1 MRTTITLAANET
13 ATITEKA
20 SLSGIYNEITLGQY
34 TRLIV
39 DGAEVT
45 FKHITLERLGTR
57 VIELVNGAQLH
68 VGALGF
74 ASMGA
79 SIVYRIGAGCALTFD
94 ASQWDPEVV
103 ANTTFDFAS
112 QGSGSLKYFPSSI
125 RNGSTVQT
133 SPAIPKAT
141 CSKSPARAAP
151 SASRCATAAS
161 SPTGRADD
169 SARRVT
175 RSSRPRGDPCT
186 PACPRRRK
194 RGPGM
199 DRYAANAGDTPFL
212 APSGIRMRAFCML
225 SLACPS
231 LSCPLF
237 LPGSVNAS
245 PRFRRPTSTA

>member
-13 ATITEKA
+13 ATITEKEA

-175 RSSRPRGDPCT
+175 RLAREAIRARP
-186 PACPRRRK
+186 PARA
-194 RGPGM
+194 
-199 DRYAANAGDTPFL
+199 AANAARAWTATPQTPATRHSWPRAVSAC
-212 APSGIRMRAFCML
+212 APSLHAL
-225 SLACPS
+225 SPVPS

>member
-1 MRTTITLAANET
+1 M
-13 ATITEKA
+13 
-20 SLSGIYNEITLGQY
+20 GQY

-175 RSSRPRGDPCT
+175 RSSPERRSVHARL
-186 PACPRRRK
+186 PAPPQTR
-194 RGPGM
+194 PGM

-212 APSGIRMRAFCML
+212 APSGIRMRASLHAL
-225 SLACPS
+225 SPVPS

>member
-1 MRTTITLAANET
+1 MCPNNKSGSARGRQGADTFHDQASDGAHAYRTEAQEEKRAAPEKARRSVCHAHYHYACRQRNGNHYRK
-13 ATITEKA
+13 KA

-112 QGSGSLKYFPSSI
+112 QGSGSLKYFPFINPEWLDCPNVTGYSEGDLLEI
-125 RNGSTVQT
+125 AGQGSAQRFQV
-133 SPAIPKAT
+133 
-141 CSKSPARAAP
+141 RD
-151 SASRCATAAS
+151 
-161 SPTGRADD
+161 GRIVAN
-169 SARRVT
+169 
-175 RSSRPRGDPCT
+175 RPR
-186 PACPRRRK
+186 
-194 RGPGM
+194 
-199 DRYAANAGDTPFL
+199 
-212 APSGIRMRAFCML
+212 
-225 SLACPS
+225 
-231 LSCPLF
+231 
-237 LPGSVNAS
+237 
-245 PRFRRPTSTA
+245 

>member
-13 ATITEKA
+13 ATITEKEA

-175 RSSRPRGDPCT
+175 RSSPERRSVHARLPAPPQTRPGHGPL
-186 PACPRRRK
+186 RRK
-194 RGPGM
+194 RRRHAILGPE
-199 DRYAANAGDTPFL
+199 RYPHARL
-212 APSGIRMRAFCML
+212 LCML
-225 SLACPS
+225 SRLS
-231 LSCPLF
+231 LPL
-237 LPGSVNAS
+237 LPAL
-245 PRFRRPTSTA
+245 PTR

>member
-1 MRTTITLAANET
+1 M
-13 ATITEKA
+13 
-20 SLSGIYNEITLGQY
+20 
-34 TRLIV
+34 

-57 VIELVNGAQLH
+57 VIELVNGAQLR

-125 RNGSTVQT
+125 RNGSTVPT

-141 CSKSPARAAP
+141 CSKSPARQRPALP
-151 SASRCATAAS
+151 
-161 SPTGRADD
+161 G
-169 SARRVT
+169 ARRPHRRQPAALTT
-175 RSSRPRGDPCT
+175 RQG
-186 PACPRRRK
+186 
-194 RGPGM
+194 G
-199 DRYAANAGDTPFL
+199 
-212 APSGIRMRAFCML
+212 
-225 SLACPS
+225 
-231 LSCPLF
+231 
-237 LPGSVNAS
+237 
-245 PRFRRPTSTA
+245 

>member
-1 MRTTITLAANET
+1 M
-13 ATITEKA
+13 
-20 SLSGIYNEITLGQY
+20 
-34 TRLIV
+34 

-125 RNGSTVQT
+125 RNGSTVPT
-133 SPAIPKAT
+133 SPAIPTAT

-175 RSSRPRGDPCT
+175 RSSRPRGGACT
-186 PACPRRRK
+186 PASPRRRK
-194 RGPGM
+194 RGPGT

-212 APSGIRMRAFCML
+212 APSGIRMHAF
-225 SLACPS
+225 SACS
-231 LSCPLF
+231 LSPVRPPSPARSSF
-237 LPGSVNAS
+237 PVVSTPAPDSVGRPRLRDKGAS
-245 PRFRRPTSTA
+245 NR

>member
-175 RSSRPRGDPCT
+175 RSSPERRSVHARLPAPPQTRRAWTATPQT
-186 PACPRRRK
+186 PATRHSWPR
-194 RGPGM
+194 
-199 DRYAANAGDTPFL
+199 AVSAC
-212 APSGIRMRAFCML
+212 APFCML

>member
-1 MRTTITLAANET
+1 MIRRATAHTPIGQKHKKKSAPPLRKPGDPSVMRTTITLAANET
-13 ATITEKA
+13 ATITEKEA
-20 SLSGIYNEITLGQY
+20 SLSGVYNEITLGQY

-112 QGSGSLKYFPSSI
+112 QGSGSLKYFPFINPEWLDCPNVTGYSEGDLLEI
-125 RNGSTVQT
+125 AGQGSAQRFQV
-133 SPAIPKAT
+133 
-141 CSKSPARAAP
+141 RD
-151 SASRCATAAS
+151 
-161 SPTGRADD
+161 GRIVAN
-169 SARRVT
+169 
-175 RSSRPRGDPCT
+175 RPR
-186 PACPRRRK
+186 
-194 RGPGM
+194 
-199 DRYAANAGDTPFL
+199 
-212 APSGIRMRAFCML
+212 
-225 SLACPS
+225 
-231 LSCPLF
+231 
-237 LPGSVNAS
+237 
-245 PRFRRPTSTA
+245 